1 MFRFDDVQFVA
12 VLACQHALA
21 LFLFLGVPVWDAL
34 ETRALKTSTNPRR
47 KILSYQRIVLILW
60 SAAIVAWIPLR
71 ASVFFIWP
79 AVRLTAQQKIGPSF
93 GWGFAIAFAAGSLL
107 QVVLVHRSAA
117 AREKILRA
125 FRRLAF
131 ILPVTQ
137 EERAWFALVSITAG
151 ICEEVLYRGF
161 LIRYLSNGP
170 WHAGIW
176 PALAIA
182 SISFG
187 LAHGYQGLSGI
198 IGTTLLGAVM
208 AVLFLA
214 SGSLWLPMALH
225 AIIDLRI
232 LFLLR
237 PGDLAS

>member
-1 MFRFDDVQFVA
+1 M
-12 VLACQHALA
+12 LLCEHALA
-21 LFLFLGVPVWDAL
+21 LFLFVGVPIWDAL

-47 KILSYQRIVLILW
+47 KILSYQRILLILW
-60 SAAIVAWIPLR
+60 SAAIAAWTVLR
-71 ASVFFIWP
+71 SSVFFTWP
-79 AVRLTAQQKIGPSF
+79 AVPETIQQKTGASF
-93 GWGFAIAFAAGSLL
+93 AWGFAVAFAVRSLL
-107 QVVLVHRSAA
+107 QVILVRRSAT

-125 FRRLAF
+125 FKRLAF

-161 LIRYLSNGP
+161 LIRYLSEEP
-170 WHAGIW
+170 WHIGLWI
-176 PALAIA
+176 ALAVA

-198 IGTTLLGAVM
+198 IGTGVLGAVM
-208 AVLFLA
+208 AVIFLA
-214 SGSLWLPMALH
+214 TGSLWLPMALH

-232 LFLLR
+232 LLLLR
-237 PGDLAS
+237 PGDLATEGVGSASV

>member
-1 MFRFDDVQFVA
+1 MT
-12 VLACQHALA
+12 ACQHALA
-21 LFLFLGVPVWDAL
+21 LFLFVGVPIWDAL

-60 SAAIVAWIPLR
+60 GAAIVAWITLR
-71 ASVFFIWP
+71 SSVFFIWP
-79 AVRLTAQQKIGPSF
+79 DVHLAAQQKIGVSF
-93 GWGFAIAFAAGSLL
+93 VWGFAAAFAGGSLL
-107 QVVLVHRSAA
+107 QVVLVRRSAA

-125 FRRLAF
+125 FQRLAF
-131 ILPVTQ
+131 ILPVTP
-137 EERAWFALVSITAG
+137 EERAWFALVSVTAG
-151 ICEEVLYRGF
+151 ICEEILYRGF

-170 WHAGIW
+170 WHAGLWI
-176 PALAIA
+176 ALAIA

-198 IGTTLLGAVM
+198 IGAAVVGAVM
-208 AVLFLA
+208 AVLFVA

-232 LFLLR
+232 LLLLR
-237 PGDLAS
+237 PGDLTS

>member
-1 MFRFDDVQFVA
+1 MIA
-12 VLACQHALA
+12 CEHVLAV
-21 LFLFLGVPVWDAL
+21 FLFLGVPVWDAL
-34 ETRALKTSTNPRR
+34 ETRALKTSTNLRR
-47 KILSYQRIVLILW
+47 KILSYQRILLLLW
-60 SAAIVAWIPLR
+60 TAAIVAWFTLR
-71 ASVFFIWP
+71 SSVFFVWP
-79 AVRLTAQQKIGPSF
+79 DVHLAAQQKIGTYF
-93 GWGFAIAFAAGSLL
+93 VWGFAAAFAGGSLL
-107 QVVLVHRSAA
+107 QVVLVRRSAT

-131 ILPVTQ
+131 ILPVTP
-137 EERAWFALVSITAG
+137 EERAWFALVSVTAG

-170 WHAGIW
+170 WHAGLW
-176 PALAIA
+176 MALAIA

-198 IGTTLLGAVM
+198 IGTALLGAVM

-225 AIIDLRI
+225 AIIDLRV
-232 LFLLR
+232 LLLLR

>member
-1 MFRFDDVQFVA
+1 MIA
-12 VLACQHALA
+12 SAHALA
-21 LFLFLGVPVWDAL
+21 LFLFVGVPIWDAL
-34 ETRALKTSTNPRR
+34 ETRALKTSPNPRR
-47 KILSYQRIVLILW
+47 KVLSYQRIVLLLW
-60 SAAIVAWIPLR
+60 TAAIVAWLTFR
-71 ASVFFIWP
+71 SSVFFIWP
-79 AVRLTAQQKIGPSF
+79 EVHLAAQQKIWTSF
-93 GWGFAIAFAAGSLL
+93 GWGFAAAFVGGSLL
-107 QVVLVHRSAA
+107 QVVLVRRSPS
-117 AREKILRA
+117 AREKTLRP
-125 FRRLAF
+125 FKRFAF
-131 ILPVTQ
+131 ILPVTG
-137 EERAWFALVSITAG
+137 EERAWFALVSVTAG

-170 WHAGIW
+170 WHAGLWI
-176 PALAIA
+176 ALAIA

-198 IGTTLLGAVM
+198 IGTAVLGAIM

-232 LFLLR
+232 LLLLR

>member
-1 MFRFDDVQFVA
+1 MIA
-12 VLACQHALA
+12 YQHALA
-21 LFLFLGVPVWDAL
+21 LFLFVGVPIWDAL

-60 SAAIVAWIPLR
+60 AAAIVAWITLR
-71 ASVFFIWP
+71 SSVFFIWP
-79 AVRLTAQQKIGPSF
+79 EVHLAAQQKIGASF
-93 GWGFAIAFAAGSLL
+93 GWGFAIAFVLGSIL
-107 QVVLVHRSAA
+107 QVVLVRRSAT
-117 AREKILRA
+117 AREKMLRP
-125 FRRLAF
+125 FKRLAF

-137 EERAWFALVSITAG
+137 QERAWFALVSVTAG
-151 ICEEVLYRGF
+151 ICEETLYRGF
-161 LIRYLSNGP
+161 LIRYLANDPS
-170 WHAGIW
+170 HAGLWI
-176 PALAIA
+176 AVAIA

-232 LFLLR
+232 LLLLR
-237 PGDLAS
+237 PGDLAT

>member
-1 MFRFDDVQFVA
+1 MIPYE
-12 VLACQHALA
+12 HALA
-21 LFLFLGVPVWDAL
+21 LFLFVGVPIWDAL
-34 ETRALKTSTNPRR
+34 ETRALKTSTDPRR
-47 KILSYQRIVLILW
+47 KILSYRRIVLVLW
-60 SAAIVAWIPLR
+60 TAAIVAWITLR
-71 ASVFFIWP
+71 SSVFFIWP
-79 AVRLTAQQKIGPSF
+79 AVRLTARQKIGPSF

-107 QVVLVHRSAA
+107 QVVLVRRNAA

-125 FRRLAF
+125 FKRFAF
-131 ILPVTQ
+131 ILPVTP
-137 EERAWFALVSITAG
+137 EERAWFGLVSVTAG

-170 WHAGIW
+170 WHIGLWIAV
-176 PALAIA
+176 AIA

-198 IGTTLLGAVM
+198 IGTALIGAVM
-208 AVLFLA
+208 AVIFLA

-232 LFLLR
+232 LLLLR

>member
-1 MFRFDDVQFVA
+1 MIA
-12 VLACQHALA
+12 YQHALA
-21 LFLFLGVPVWDAL
+21 LFLFVGVPIWDAL

-47 KILSYQRIVLILW
+47 KILSYQRIVLLLW
-60 SAAIVAWIPLR
+60 AAAIVAWITLR
-71 ASVFFIWP
+71 SSVFFVWP
-79 AVRLTAQQKIGPSF
+79 EVHLAAQQKIGASF
-93 GWGFAIAFAAGSLL
+93 GWGFAIAFVLGSML
-107 QVVLVHRSAA
+107 QVVLVRRSAT
-117 AREKILRA
+117 AREKMLRP
-125 FRRLAF
+125 FKRLAF

-137 EERAWFALVSITAG
+137 QERAWFALVSVTAG
-151 ICEEVLYRGF
+151 ICEETLYRGF

-170 WHAGIW
+170 WHAGLW
-176 PALAIA
+176 TALAIA

-214 SGSLWLPMALH
+214 GGSLWLPMALH

-232 LFLLR
+232 LLLLR